1 MFSPLFM
8 GKLSL
13 REVGQATCHRHK
25 TRKQSMLT
33 VPLTPFWYSRPFPC
47 PPSPHCRVTLHGK
60 FLNIPKETFLRQ
72 SIEGSLKMYKNE
84 GIL

>member
-25 TRKQSMLT
+25 TRKQSNADC
-33 VPLTPFWYSRPFPC
+33 PLDPFPC
-47 PPSPHCRVTLHGK
+47 PPSPHCRVTLHGE

-84 GIL
+84 EIL